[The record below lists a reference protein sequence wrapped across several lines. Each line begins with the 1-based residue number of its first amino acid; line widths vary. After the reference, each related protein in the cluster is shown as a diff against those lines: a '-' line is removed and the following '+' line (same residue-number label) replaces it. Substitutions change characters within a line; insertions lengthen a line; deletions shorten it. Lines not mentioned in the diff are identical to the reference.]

1 MPAKDK
7 QKKVVPVFH
16 GTAGFNGDAHR
27 LTNNDDRTLEAKW
40 GNLDIVLPAGSSAIF
55 PAEIANFLEGK
66 FSQGST
72 PFNLENKPVQARY
85 EEEAPTIYRDEET
98 GLEAD
103 TPQELIKKIK
113 EHLRQE
119 RIEKD
124 LEDKDQSAKRAEPR
138 PSMVPQAP
146 SGPVEP
152 IATPG
157 QEVNRQKAQK

>member
-7 QKKVVPVFH
+7 LKKVVPIFH
-16 GTAGFNGDAHR
+16 GTAGFNGQAHR

-40 GNLDIVLPAGSSAIF
+40 GNLDIVLPPNSNAIF
-55 PAEIANFLEGK
+55 PEEIANFVYAK
-66 FSQGST
+66 FQQGDK
-72 PFNLENKPVQARY
+72 PFNLENEPVQAVY
-85 EEEAPTIYRDEET
+85 EEQVPQVFRDDET

-103 TPQELIKKIK
+103 SYQELLKKIK
-113 EHLRQE
+113 QHLREE
-119 RIEKD
+119 RIAAD

-138 PSMVPQAP
+138 PSMVPQEPAE
-146 SGPVEP
+146 PVQP